1 MRVKKYKKN
10 IKNVKKKI
18 HTTVHLISV
27 HLSSLTIFLFFFF
40 TRCFVLLP
48 FIFFY
53 TSPRLAR
60 DEQAKATSRKEIED
74 YAAKPKTIKIS
85 SSQLSRSS

>member
-10 IKNVKKKI
+10 VKKI

-27 HLSSLTIFLFFFF
+27 HLSSLTIFIFFFF

-48 FIFFY
+48 FIFIY
-53 TSPRLAR
+53 TSPMLAGEER
-60 DEQAKATSRKEIED
+60 AKATSRKEIED
-74 YAAKPKTIKIS
+74 CAVKPKTMKIS
-85 SSQLSRSS
+85 SSRLRRFS